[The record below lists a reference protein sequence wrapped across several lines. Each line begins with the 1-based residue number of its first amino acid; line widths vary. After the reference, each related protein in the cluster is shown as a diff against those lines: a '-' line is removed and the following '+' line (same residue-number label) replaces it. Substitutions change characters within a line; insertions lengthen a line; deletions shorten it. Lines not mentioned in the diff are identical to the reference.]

1 MQWPRRGPFS
11 ATPCPAGSRGVAV
24 SFAPGRNAT
33 ATAEHTVAL
42 MMAAARRV
50 PATHADL
57 AAGTWRGDYYM
68 FEKVGPELEGS
79 TVDIV
84 GYGAIGSRVAGILR
98 GFGAQVLVADPF
110 VHADDVSPAE
120 VTDLADLMRRSTFVT
135 VHARATPETEGL
147 ISRRMIDLM
156 PAGGVLVNCARGSLV
171 DYDAVCDAL
180 EAGKLFGAA
189 FDVFP
194 REPIPADSR
203 LLTTPNIVMTP
214 HLAGASRQTAFNAAS
229 IVASEVATFLAGR
242 PLAHC
247 ANPQVLAHLQ
257 STIRG

>member
-1 MQWPRRGPFS
+1 
-11 ATPCPAGSRGVAV
+11 
-24 SFAPGRNAT
+24 
-33 ATAEHTVAL
+33 
-42 MMAAARRV
+42 
-50 PATHADL
+50 
-57 AAGTWRGDYYM
+57 M
-68 FEKVGPELEGS
+68 FEKVGPELAGS
-79 TVDIV
+79 TVGIV
-84 GYGAIGSRVAGILR
+84 GYGAIGSRVARILR

-147 ISRRMIDLM
+147 VSRRMIDLM
-156 PAGGVLVNCARGSLV
+156 PTGGVLVNCARGSLV
-171 DYDAVCDAL
+171 DYEAVCDAL
-180 EAGKLFGAA
+180 ESGKLFGAA

-194 REPIPADSR
+194 REPIPATSR

-229 IVASEVATFLAGR
+229 IVASEVAAFLAGR

-247 ANPQVLAHLQ
+247 ANPQVLSHLH
-257 STIRG
+257 